1 MPAPELKLQTNVPEI
16 IALKFEDG
24 KEFPSNYEGSAP
36 RVMFTLVDGRV
47 IYLPKPFAESIKNN
61 GIGANTPFEI
71 CKREVANGKTQLQFR
86 GVRTAGPDSFG
97 NKKAAPAVAP
107 ANAAPLSQPA
117 LQQPSQDKQHSNGTA
132 PARYSEAPAL
142 PPLPSNPVTT
152 RSAKL
157 CSTMCSLIDAMNEAA
172 VYAERIGLGVT
183 SEDLRCLAITA
194 FIEDSRAAKDGG
206 R

>member
-97 NKKAAPAVAP
+97 NKKTAPAVAP

-132 PARYSEAPAL
+132 PARYSEVPAL
-142 PPLPSNPVTT
+142 PPLPSNPVTPIG
-152 RSAKL
+152 AKL
-157 CSTMCSLIDAMNEAA
+157 LAA
-172 VYAERIGLGVT
+172 YMLSVDTLLETQVYATRKGLALAIT
-183 SEDLRCLAITA
+183 TEDIRCLAATI
-194 FIEDSRAAKDGG
+194 FIEQNKQGG